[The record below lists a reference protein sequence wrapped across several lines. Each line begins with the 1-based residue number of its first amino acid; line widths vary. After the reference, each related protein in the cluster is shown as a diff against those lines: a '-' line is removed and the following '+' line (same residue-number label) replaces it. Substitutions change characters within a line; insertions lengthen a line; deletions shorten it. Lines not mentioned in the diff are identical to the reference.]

1 MSKSWMSAD
10 WHDPSALAAYIDGT
24 LDKDERSA
32 VVSHLARCGD
42 CRVALAEYVKVTTGD
57 AETALRAARPSA
69 VTVWPRIWLPIAA
82 TIAVATVASV
92 LQFSSRRTD
101 PAPTASA
108 VTETPL
114 VPAAAAEPAPRP
126 STGLPPAVAMAPTPS
141 AALPPRRPSPV
152 DEGMMRLRG
161 AERRVGDKRFRLV
174 SGEWIDAAY
183 DPFDVRPVVDVTTPA
198 ERAALLGRLPALRP
212 FADLGK
218 RVIVVH
224 AGSVYRFATQ

>member
-1 MSKSWMSAD
+1 
-10 WHDPSALAAYIDGT
+10 
-24 LDKDERSA
+24 
-32 VVSHLARCGD
+32 
-42 CRVALAEYVKVTTGD
+42 
-57 AETALRAARPSA
+57 
-69 VTVWPRIWLPIAA
+69 
-82 TIAVATVASV
+82 
-92 LQFSSRRTD
+92 
-101 PAPTASA
+101 
-108 VTETPL
+108 
-114 VPAAAAEPAPRP
+114 
-126 STGLPPAVAMAPTPS
+126 
-141 AALPPRRPSPV
+141 
-152 DEGMMRLRG
+152 MRLRG